1 MGKGLMKND
10 NRYWFRACGVVLVWS
25 VTQGCVL
32 EQDRKRF
39 DPLSVLTKEV
49 DPAAIRQC
57 NRLIQALLELEEAQ
71 TVGGPELCSA
81 VLNYAGHELVFRCMS
96 ECQRMAID
104 QALGVYGV
112 RGLEAIADAL
122 DARERDGLEVALF
135 LDYLVWRYQT
145 AMREGKTTVGIV
157 NVVEEA
163 TKSTYDST
171 SAKRL
176 AQRVKEMATK

>member
-1 MGKGLMKND
+1 MGKATMNSD
-10 NRYWFRACGVVLVWS
+10 IRCWFRACVVVLVWS
-25 VTQGCVL
+25 VTQACVL
-32 EQDRKRF
+32 EQDEKHL

-57 NRLIQALLELEEAQ
+57 NRLVQALLELEEAQ
-71 TVGGPELCSA
+71 TVGGTELCRA
-81 VLNYAGHELVFRCMS
+81 VINYAGHELVFRCMS

-104 QALGVYGV
+104 QALGVFGV

-122 DARERDGLEVALF
+122 NARERYGLEVALF

-157 NVVEEA
+157 YVVEEA
-163 TKSTYDST
+163 MKSTYDNS

-176 AQRVKEMATK
+176 AQRVKEMAIK